1 MPLPV
6 DRGLS
11 VALGDTT
18 ETTDLEAPQ
27 LPMLG
32 LSARHPLSPQ
42 SKRAGLQLPA
52 HDLND
57 GGFIQA
63 IVGLDSLKGGAILP
77 GHLNDS
83 RKIFCAECLNVFWQ
97 SYYLLEVWCLTVAL
111 LFCIFGMTFSVVDL
125 S

>member
-1 MPLPV
+1 LLRNGSSGGLLPLPV

-42 SKRAGLQLPA
+42 SKRPGLQLPA
-52 HDLND
+52 HYLND
-57 GGFIQA
+57 GSLIQPV
-63 IVGLDSLKGGAILP
+63 VGLDGLKGRAILP
-77 GHLNDS
+77 GHLDDP
-83 RKIFCAECLNVFWQ
+83 
-97 SYYLLEVWCLTVAL
+97 
-111 LFCIFGMTFSVVDL
+111 VDVSACEGSFYGASL
-125 S
+125 R

>member
-32 LSARHPLSPQ
+32 LSARHTLSPKL
-42 SKRAGLQLPA
+42 KRSGFQLPA
-52 HDLND
+52 HYLND
-57 GGFIQA
+57 GGLIQA
-63 IVGLDSLKGGAILP
+63 IVGFDGLKGRAILP
-77 GHLNDS
+77 GHLDDP
-83 RKIFCAECLNVFWQ
+83 
-97 SYYLLEVWCLTVAL
+97 
-111 LFCIFGMTFSVVDL
+111 VDVSACEGSFYGASL
-125 S
+125 R